1 MSLHT
6 DLLAQA
12 KHLARLD
19 PRRPR
24 QASLR
29 RAVSTAYYA
38 LFHLLTHEATSTL
51 IAVPA
56 VRGRFSRAF
65 EHGDMKSAS
74 KAFANPQ
81 PNKLADLT
89 AGVQVPA
96 DLQAIAAT
104 FVALQEARHE
114 ADYNVRRTFTRL
126 EVINLVD
133 QVDLAFQRWRGQRSD
148 PAARM
153 YLAALLLWKKW
164 GR

>member
-12 KHLARLD
+12 EHLARLE

-38 LFHLLTHEATSTL
+38 LFHLLIHEATATL

-65 EHGDMKSAS
+65 DHGDMKSAS

-81 PNKLADLT
+81 PNQLADLT
-89 AGVQVPA
+89 GGVQVPA

-114 ADYNVRRTFTRL
+114 ADYNVRRSFTRL
-126 EVINLVD
+126 EVVNLVNRAG
-133 QVDLAFQRWRGQRSD
+133 QAFQLWRPLRTD

-164 GR
+164 YR